1 MQRNNNKI
9 TLLFP
14 ISLILYELP
23 LYFSNNLFLP
33 ALPEITKSFQVANA
47 TAQLSIAF
55 WFLGAS
61 FFQVFLGPLADH
73 YGRKKILLGGG
84 VLFVTVTLFC
94 SFTHQIIWFLIGRF
108 LQGCVVSTILVAG
121 HATIHEVMEREQ
133 AVKTIS
139 WMGSITV
146 LAPALG
152 PLLGSLLLQWMN
164 WRELFIS
171 LTGFTV
177 LSLYLLYAFMPQGR
191 ANSGGL
197 KLKKI
202 FLDYRTILT
211 SFQFWAYTLFFC
223 FLFAS
228 LMAWDTLSP
237 FYLMDYLKFNL
248 IQFGLIQL
256 FVYGFFIVGIYL
268 KHLLIYPIEEIL
280 KGGLFLTIIY
290 FILSLFTLVHLPK
303 HLFWVMGSVLL
314 FCLSTGLVFYSLHR
328 KAIEI
333 PKAPMGTVIAVFST
347 FMNLF
352 GFLGSL
358 AARKLYF

>member
-1 MQRNNNKI
+1 
-9 TLLFP
+9 
-14 ISLILYELP
+14 
-23 LYFSNNLFLP
+23 
-33 ALPEITKSFQVANA
+33 V
-47 TAQLSIAF
+47 
-55 WFLGAS
+55 
-61 FFQVFLGPLADH
+61 VF
-73 YGRKKILLGGG
+73 Y
-84 VLFVTVTLFC
+84 
-94 SFTHQIIWFLIGRF
+94 IGRF

-121 HATIHEVMEREQ
+121 YTEIHEVMEREQ

-152 PLLGSLLLQWMN
+152 PLLGSRLLQWMN
-164 WRELFIS
+164 WRVLFIT

-191 ANSGGL
+191 VNSGEL

-211 SFQFWAYTLFFC
+211 SFQLWTYTLFFC
-223 FLFAS
+223 FLFDS

-237 FYLMDYLKFNL
+237 FYLMDYLKLNL
-248 IQFGLIQL
+248 IQFGFVQL
-256 FVYGFFIVGIYL
+256 FVYGFFILGINL
-268 KHLLIYPIEEIL
+268 KSLLIYPIEEIL
-280 KGGLFLTIIY
+280 KGGFFLTILY
-290 FILSLFTLVHLPK
+290 FILSLFTFIHSPQ
-303 HLFWVMGSVLL
+303 HLFLVVGSVLL
-314 FCLSTGLVFYSLHR
+314 FFLSTGLIFYSLHR
-328 KAIEI
+328 KAIEV

>member
-1 MQRNNNKI
+1 MSLNRNI

-14 ISLILYELP
+14 ISLILYEFP

-33 ALPEITKSFQVANA
+33 ALPEITKSYQVTNA
-47 TAQLSIAF
+47 IGQLSIAY

-84 VLFVTVTLFC
+84 VLFVFVTLLC
-94 SFTHQIIWFLIGRF
+94 SLTHHITWFLIGRF

-121 HATIHEVMEREQ
+121 YATIHEVMEREQ

-139 WMGSITV
+139 WMGGITV
-146 LAPALG
+146 LAPAIG
-152 PLLGSLLLQWMN
+152 PLLGGLLLQWMN
-164 WRELFIS
+164 WRELFIA

-191 ANSGGL
+191 ANSGRL
-197 KLKKI
+197 KLTKI

-211 SFQFWAYTLFFC
+211 SFQFWTHTLFFC

-228 LMAWDTLSP
+228 LMAWNTLSP
-237 FYLMDYLKFNL
+237 FYLMDYFKFNRL
-248 IQFGLIQL
+248 QFGYIQL
-256 FVYGFFIVGIYL
+256 FVFGFFIAGIYL
-268 KHLLIYPIEEIL
+268 KTLLINPTEEIIK
-280 KGGLFLTIIY
+280 KGGAVAIIY
-290 FILSLFTLVHLPK
+290 FILGLFALVYLPQY
-303 HLFWVMGSVLL
+303 LLWVMTSVFL
-314 FCLSTGLVFYSLHR
+314 FCMSTGLIFYSLHR

-333 PKAPMGTVIAVFST
+333 PKAPMGTIIAVFST
-347 FMNLF
+347 TMNLF
-352 GFLGSL
+352 AFLGSL
-358 AARKLYF
+358 AVRKLYF